1 MTAVVCE
8 CGHGKSDHVLLSRE
22 CRNPDPAAEDCV
34 CTKFRPA
41 KVAETDLHAV
51 HRASSRGGDGLGY
64 GPCVACGELWPCKT
78 GRAIPVPAA
87 GGIVKGSVIAY
98 GFEPP
103 VGTESTSAALARVTA
118 ERDELTAEV
127 ERLVDLGSKKMAE
140 LSDLASL
147 AEGFRR
153 TIAELTG
160 ERDSIREVMVF
171 RTNELTKAVA
181 ERDEARSWLVARDDG
196 LDCLRCGNSIYRGEA
211 HEAMPASGGRQHVHC
226 PHNQPPAEVIER
238 REQWWCTTCG
248 SRYRV
253 NDLDHEHLPLKRVV
267 TVTTAR

>member
-1 MTAVVCE
+1 MSAAVCE

-22 CRNPDPAAEDCV
+22 CRNPDPVAEDCV
-34 CTKFRPA
+34 CTKFRAVPKALVVAAEAQTSEAEPLAPGCREMPTRTCPA
-41 KVAETDLHAV
+41 LYGAQGCKPPTPCARFESDDETPWLAD
-51 HRASSRGGDGLGY
+51 
-64 GPCVACGELWPCKT
+64 
-78 GRAIPVPAA
+78 
-87 GGIVKGSVIAY
+87 
-98 GFEPP
+98 
-103 VGTESTSAALARVTA
+103 TESTSARLARVTA
-118 ERDELTAEV
+118 ERDAAKQSLAEALDRADDAERECAEALAKRDQMV
-127 ERLVDLGSKKMAE
+127 EMGNVWIRAARE
-140 LSDLASL
+140 AQSL

-153 TIAELTG
+153 TIGELT
-160 ERDSIREVMVF
+160 
-171 RTNELTKAVA
+171 A